1 MTQSTMI
8 PDTTIGIDLGDKKSH
23 ICVLSADGE
32 VQERAEVPTTMAALR
47 RRFGQCEPLRI
58 AIEAGGQSGWISE
71 LLKELGHDV
80 IVANPR
86 KLRMI
91 YENDSK
97 CDAVDAEQL
106 ARVARLDVKLL
117 HPIQHRDRSAR
128 ADLNKARSRDLLIAT
143 RTSMINHVRGVLK
156 SFGARATN
164 KAAPQFHTWIEDK
177 IPSEL
182 DGALKPILDTLT
194 TVNEQIKVLDKEI
207 VRLTKEVYPEAQ
219 ILQQVDRVGPHT
231 SLRFILTIEDPSR
244 IERSRD
250 VGAYLGLVPKRKQSG
265 KGDPEMRITKAGDNE
280 VRRHLVQ
287 CAQQMLGPFGKDSD
301 LRRWGLELAAR
312 GGKTTKKK
320 AVIAVARKL
329 AVVLHTLWRTSEV
342 YEPLR
347 NANRA
352 AKTTAAA
359 ATAIATTT
367 AVPA

>member
-8 PDTTIGIDLGDKKSH
+8 PETTIGIDLGDKKSH
-23 ICVLSADGE
+23 ICVLSSDGE
-32 VQERAEVPTTMAALR
+32 VQERAEVATTMAAMR
-47 RRFGQCEPLRI
+47 RRFAPCEPLRI

-71 LLKELGHDV
+71 LLKELGHEV

-97 CDAVDAEQL
+97 SDAVDAEQL

-128 ADLNKARSRDLLIAT
+128 ADLNKARSRDLLVST

-182 DGALKPILDTLT
+182 DGALKPILATLYAI
-194 TVNEQIKVLDKEI
+194 NEQIKVLDKELL
-207 VRLTKEVYPEAQ
+207 RLTQDVYPETQ
-219 ILQQVDRVGPHT
+219 LLQQVDRVGPHT
-231 SLRFILTIEDPSR
+231 SLRFILTIEDPLR
-244 IERSRD
+244 IEQSRD

-301 LRRWGLELAAR
+301 LRRWGLELAER
-312 GGKTTKKK
+312 GGKTAKKK

-329 AVVLHTLWRTSEV
+329 AVLLHTLWRTGEV

-347 NANRA
+347 NAKRA
-352 AKTTAAA
+352 AKKQGAPNAA
-359 ATAIATTT
+359 T

>member
-1 MTQSTMI
+1 
-8 PDTTIGIDLGDKKSH
+8 
-23 ICVLSADGE
+23 
-32 VQERAEVPTTMAALR
+32 MAAMR
-47 RRFGQCEPLRI
+47 RRFELRESLRI
-58 AIEAGGQSGWISE
+58 AIEAGGQSCWVSD

-97 CDAVDAEQL
+97 CDELDAEQL

-117 HPIQHRDRSAR
+117 HPIKHRKRSAR
-128 ADLNKARSRDLLIAT
+128 ADLSKARARDELVSM
-143 RTSMINHVRGVLK
+143 RTSLINHVRGVLK

-164 KAAPQFHTWIEDK
+164 KAAPQFHTWIADK

-182 DGALKPILDTLT
+182 RGAMDPILMTLN
-194 TVNEQIKVLDKEI
+194 TVNEQIMVLDKELI
-207 VRLTKEVYPEAQ
+207 RLTKEVYPETQ
-219 ILQQVDRVGPHT
+219 LLQQVNRVGPHT
-231 SLRFILTIEDPSR
+231 SLRFILTIEDPSL
-244 IERSRD
+244 IARSRD
-250 VGAYLGLVPKRKQSG
+250 VGGYLGLVPKRKQSG

-287 CAQQMLGPFGKDSD
+287 CAQQMLGPFGEDSD

-312 GGKTTKKK
+312 GSKTSKKK

-329 AVVLHTLWRTSEV
+329 AVLLHTLWRTREV

-352 AKTTAAA
+352 AKKVGATAAA
-359 ATAIATTT
+359 
-367 AVPA
+367 VPA

>member
-1 MTQSTMI
+1 MTQSTMN
-8 PDTTIGIDLGDKKSH
+8 DKTTIGIDLGDKKSH
-23 ICVLSADGE
+23 ICVLSGDGE
-32 VQERAEVPTTMAALR
+32 VLERAEVPTTMAAMR
-47 RRFGQCEPLRI
+47 RRFERSESLRI
-58 AIEAGGQSGWISE
+58 ALEAGGQSCWVAE
-71 LLKELGHDV
+71 LLKDLGHDV

-106 ARVARLDVKLL
+106 ARVARLDLKLL
-117 HPIQHRDRSAR
+117 HPIQHRERSAR
-128 ADLNKARSRDLLIAT
+128 ADLNKARSRDLLVSM
-143 RTSMINHVRGVLK
+143 RTSMVNHIHGVLK
-156 SFGARATN
+156 SFGARTA
-164 KAAPQFHTWIEDK
+164 KKSAALFHTWVEDK

-182 DGALKPILDTLT
+182 DGALRPLLVTLG

-207 VRLTKEVYPEAQ
+207 LRLTKEVYPESQ
-219 ILQQVDRVGPHT
+219 LLQQVDRVGPHT
-231 SLRFILTIEDPSR
+231 ALRFILTIEDPSR

-250 VGAYLGLVPKRKQSG
+250 VGGYLGLVPKRKQSG

-312 GGKTTKKK
+312 GRKTAKKK

-329 AVVLHTLWRTSEV
+329 AVLLHTLWRTSEV

-352 AKTTAAA
+352 SKKPGTAAA
-359 ATAIATTT
+359 T
-367 AVPA
+367 VPA

>member
-1 MTQSTMI
+1 MTQSTMTEA
-8 PDTTIGIDLGDKKSH
+8 TTIGIDLGDKKSH
-23 ICVLSADGE
+23 ICVLSGDGE
-32 VQERAEVPTTMAALR
+32 VLERAEVPTTMVAMR
-47 RRFGQCEPLRI
+47 RRFGKCEPLRI
-58 AIEAGGQSGWISE
+58 AIEAGGQSCWISE

-97 CDAVDAEQL
+97 SDAVDAEQL
-106 ARVARLDVKLL
+106 ARVARLDLKLL
-117 HPIQHRDRSAR
+117 HPIQHRERSAR
-128 ADLNKARSRDLLIAT
+128 ADLNKARSRDLLVST

-156 SFGARATN
+156 SFGARATG

-177 IPSEL
+177 LPSEL
-182 DGALKPILDTLT
+182 EGALKPILATLC

-207 VRLTKEVYPEAQ
+207 LRLTKDVYPEAQ
-219 ILQQVDRVGPHT
+219 ILQQIDRVGHHT
-231 SLRFILTIEDPSR
+231 SLRFILTIEDPNR
-244 IERSRD
+244 IENSRD
-250 VGAYLGLVPKRKQSG
+250 VGAYLGLVPKRRQSG
-265 KGDPEMRITKAGDNE
+265 NGDPEMRTTKAGDNE

-312 GGKTTKKK
+312 GAKTAKKK

-329 AVVLHTLWRTSEV
+329 AVLLHTLWRTGEV

-347 NANRA
+347 NANRTSKKLGA
-352 AKTTAAA
+352 AP
-359 ATAIATTT
+359 
-367 AVPA
+367 VPA

>member
-23 ICVLSADGE
+23 ICVLIADGE
-32 VQERAEVPTTMAALR
+32 VQERAEVPTTMAAIR
-47 RRFGQCEPLRI
+47 RRFEPCKPLRI
-58 AIEAGGQSGWISE
+58 AVEAGGQSGWISE
-71 LLKELGHDV
+71 LLKELGHEV

-91 YENDSK
+91 YENDQKS
-97 CDAVDAEQL
+97 DAVGAEQL

-128 ADLNKARSRDLLIAT
+128 ADLNKARSRDLLVST

-182 DGALKPILDTLT
+182 A
-194 TVNEQIKVLDKEI
+194 E
-207 VRLTKEVYPEAQ
+207 
-219 ILQQVDRVGPHT
+219 
-231 SLRFILTIEDPSR
+231 
-244 IERSRD
+244 
-250 VGAYLGLVPKRKQSG
+250 
-265 KGDPEMRITKAGDNE
+265 
-280 VRRHLVQ
+280 
-287 CAQQMLGPFGKDSD
+287 
-301 LRRWGLELAAR
+301 R
-312 GGKTTKKK
+312 GGKTAKKK

-329 AVVLHTLWRTSEV
+329 AVLLHTLWRTGEV

-347 NANRA
+347 NAKRA
-352 AKTTAAA
+352 AKKQGAPNA
-359 ATAIATTT
+359 TT